1 MSSNIQTHKLKEI
14 LLIAIATVIFLL
26 LLSRDSYLY
35 LSGPRVDS
43 AWFFMCGKA
52 WMNGM
57 VPYVD
62 FADSKGPLLWL
73 IYGVGYLFS
82 PHNYYGVFWIGCL
95 FYTFTFY
102 FIYRT
107 LLMFIPNKFQAFA
120 GTFLVGVILFNP
132 VTHNDIR
139 AEDFA
144 MPFIA
149 LSLWQMCGIAFEKD
163 YLSQNV
169 FKIFFLFGISFSC
182 TFLMKYSITIFVCFF
197 LLISVFYLIREKAD
211 FLKALGGGLLGAA
224 VIIIPFLVYFILQGN
239 LQSFINEYF
248 TNTLATISNL
258 GGSLSFVKTFT
269 WRFSC
274 FLTNKPLVIIEFFIA
289 VSCVMLSKI
298 LRTALPLILFT
309 LFFLITV
316 YIGTFTYY
324 YAVTAIMSVW
334 LVLTLHYFL
343 ERKRFATHMISAIA
357 IIGVVFL
364 FAYNLRQP
372 ETIFNKHTAEELNKI
387 ESIYQKYDKPKVTC
401 VMVER
406 GFGITAEALP
416 ASKYWTRQNGIT
428 EEMDRVNIAGIR
440 SSDVV
445 AMEEKGFS
453 NPEIREQLSK
463 SGFGN
468 IEIVSLAGTT
478 YYIFTK

>member
-1 MSSNIQTHKLKEI
+1 MSSNIKTHKLKEI

-26 LLSRDSYLY
+26 LLSHDSYLY

-107 LLMFIPNKFQAFA
+107 LLMFISNKFQAFA

-132 VTHNDIR
+132 VTHSEIR
-139 AEDFA
+139 AEDFSL
-144 MPFIA
+144 PFIA
-149 LSLWQMCGIAFEKD
+149 LCMWQMCRIAFEKD
-163 YLSQNV
+163 YLRQNV

-197 LLISVFYLIREKAD
+197 LLISVYYMMREKAD
-211 FLKALGGGLLGAA
+211 FLKALGGGLLGAG
-224 VIIIPFLVYFILQGN
+224 VIIIPFLVYLILQGN
-239 LQSFINEYF
+239 LQAFINEYF

-258 GGSLSFVKTFT
+258 GGSLSVLETFK

-274 FLTNKPLVIIEFFIA
+274 FLTNKPLIIIELCIA
-289 VSCVMLSKI
+289 VSSIAVCKKLH
-298 LRTALPLILFT
+298 TALPAVLFF

-334 LVLTLHYFL
+334 LVLSLHYFL
-343 ERKRFATHMISAIA
+343 EKKRFATYIISAIA
-357 IIGVVFL
+357 ITGVVFL

-372 ETIFNKHTAEELNKI
+372 ETIFNKRTAEELKKI

-401 VMVER
+401 VMLER

-428 EEMDRVNIAGIR
+428 EEMDKVNIAGIS

-453 NPEIREQLSK
+453 NPEIREQLCK